1 MRVRRSVAQDVRL
14 GYKTLE
20 RCYGMHR
27 DQAHDRPYGSDMWT
41 SVIAGAAAGL
51 ASIPHCT
58 AMCGPLAAY
67 ACSGSPGTSAR
78 ARYQLGRFVS
88 YSALGAVAG
97 AVGGATA
104 ISLPGTW
111 GSALLSWSLAL
122 GLGLAAMR
130 LWRRPS
136 QPLVTLRAKGEDVPK
151 SIASRALGSLG
162 THPFWVGLGTALLPC
177 GALAA
182 AVLIAA
188 STGSA
193 WLGGLSM
200 LAFSLVSGL
209 GLVGAAWLFQRF
221 ARRPGPAT
229 SRALAVVL
237 ALGAILF
244 IIRPVH
250 ALRHGDAAPCHA
262 PAQENHAAHQHSD
275 SP

>member
-1 MRVRRSVAQDVRL
+1 
-14 GYKTLE
+14 
-20 RCYGMHR
+20 
-27 DQAHDRPYGSDMWT
+27 MWT

-67 ACSGSPGTSAR
+67 ACSGSHDGSAR
-78 ARYQLGRFVS
+78 ARYQLGRVVS
-88 YSALGAVAG
+88 YSVLGALAG
-97 AVGGATA
+97 TVGGATA
-104 ISLPGTW
+104 VSLPQAW
-111 GSALLSWSLAL
+111 GRALLSWSLAL
-122 GLGLAAMR
+122 GLALAALR

-136 QPLVTLRAKGEDVPK
+136 QPLVKLRTHRHDAGDSMV
-151 SIASRALGSLG
+151 SRALGALG

-182 AVLIAA
+182 AALIAA

-193 WLGGLSM
+193 WLGSLSM
-200 LAFSLVSGL
+200 LSFSLVSGL
-209 GLVGAAWLFQRF
+209 GLVGAAWIFQRL
-221 ARRPGPAT
+221 ARQPGAAP
-229 SRALAVVL
+229 SRVLAVML

-250 ALRHGDAAPCHA
+250 ALRHGDAASCHA
-262 PAQENHAAHQHSD
+262 PAKENHTAHRHTD

>member
-1 MRVRRSVAQDVRL
+1 
-14 GYKTLE
+14 
-20 RCYGMHR
+20 
-27 DQAHDRPYGSDMWT
+27 MWT
-41 SVIAGAAAGL
+41 SVMAGAVAGL

-67 ACSGSPGTSAR
+67 ACSGSASGAAG
-78 ARYQLGRFVS
+78 ARYQLGRLVS

-97 AVGGATA
+97 AVGGAA
-104 ISLPGTW
+104 AVGLPGTW
-111 GSALLSWSLAL
+111 GSAFLSWSLAL
-122 GLGLAAMR
+122 GLGLAALR
-130 LWRRPS
+130 LWHRPS
-136 QPLVTLRAKGEDVPK
+136 QPLISLRAKRATPRE
-151 SIASRALGSLG
+151 SLTSRALSALG
-162 THPFWVGLGTALLPC
+162 THPFSVGLGTALLPC

-193 WLGGLSM
+193 WLGSLSM

-209 GLVGAAWLFQRF
+209 GLVGTAWLFQRI

-250 ALRHGDAAPCHA
+250 ALRHGEASSCHA
-262 PAQENHAAHQHSD
+262 PAQDDHAAHQHDD

>member
-1 MRVRRSVAQDVRL
+1 
-14 GYKTLE
+14 
-20 RCYGMHR
+20 
-27 DQAHDRPYGSDMWT
+27 MWT

-58 AMCGPLAAY
+58 AMCGPLAVY
-67 ACSGSPGTSAR
+67 ACSGRPGGSGP
-78 ARYQLGRFVS
+78 ARYQLGRFIS
-88 YSALGAVAG
+88 YSALGALAG

-104 ISLPGTW
+104 VSLPGTW

-122 GLGLAAMR
+122 GLGLAALR
-130 LWRRPS
+130 LWRRPR
-136 QPLVTLRAKGEDVPK
+136 QPLVTLRSSKAEASESV
-151 SIASRALGSLG
+151 ISRALGALG
-162 THPFWVGLGTALLPC
+162 NHPFWVGLGTALLPC

-193 WLGGLSM
+193 WLGTLSM

-209 GLVGAAWLFQRF
+209 GLVGAAWVFRKVAL
-221 ARRPGPAT
+221 RPGPAT
-229 SRALAVVL
+229 SRVLAVVL

-244 IIRPVH
+244 MIRPVH
-250 ALRHGDAAPCHA
+250 ALRHDDAASCHT
-262 PAQENHAAHQHSD
+262 PAQEDPAAHQHTH

>member
-1 MRVRRSVAQDVRL
+1 
-14 GYKTLE
+14 
-20 RCYGMHR
+20 
-27 DQAHDRPYGSDMWT
+27 MWT

-67 ACSGSPGTSAR
+67 ACSGGRGGAAR
-78 ARYQLGRFVS
+78 ARYQMGRSVS
-88 YSALGAVAG
+88 YSVLGALAG

-104 ISLPGTW
+104 ISLPQAW

-122 GLGLAAMR
+122 GLGLAALR
-130 LWRRPS
+130 LWRRPA
-136 QPLVTLRAKGEDVPK
+136 QPLVKLQTQKPDSADSR
-151 SIASRALGSLG
+151 ASRALGALG

-177 GALAA
+177 GALTA

-193 WLGGLSM
+193 WLGSLSM
-200 LAFSLVSGL
+200 LSFSLVSGL
-209 GLVGAAWLFQRF
+209 GLVGAAWIFQSL
-221 ARRPGPAT
+221 ARRPGPTT
-229 SRALAVVL
+229 SRMLAVVL

-250 ALRHGDAAPCHA
+250 ALRHGDGASCHA
-262 PAQENHAAHQHSD
+262 PSQEKNPAHSHTHS
-275 SP
+275 P

>member
-1 MRVRRSVAQDVRL
+1 
-14 GYKTLE
+14 
-20 RCYGMHR
+20 
-27 DQAHDRPYGSDMWT
+27 MWT
-41 SVIAGAAAGL
+41 SVIAGAAAGF

-67 ACSGSPGTSAR
+67 ACSGGHDGSAR
-78 ARYQLGRFVS
+78 ARYQLGRVVS
-88 YSALGAVAG
+88 YSGLGALAG
-97 AVGGATA
+97 TVGGATA
-104 ISLPGTW
+104 VGLPGAW
-111 GSALLSWSLAL
+111 GSALLSWSLAV
-122 GLGLAAMR
+122 GLALAALR

-136 QPLVTLRAKGEDVPK
+136 QPLVKLRAHKHDRGV
-151 SIASRALGSLG
+151 SIASRALSALG
-162 THPFWVGLGTALLPC
+162 THPFWVGLGTAVLPC

-193 WLGGLSM
+193 WLGSLSM
-200 LAFSLVSGL
+200 LSFSLVSGL
-209 GLVGAAWLFQRF
+209 GLIGAAWIFQRM

-229 SRALAVVL
+229 SRVLAVVL

-250 ALRHGDAAPCHA
+250 ALRHDDEAASCHS
-262 PAQENHAAHQHSD
+262 PAQENHTAHRHTD